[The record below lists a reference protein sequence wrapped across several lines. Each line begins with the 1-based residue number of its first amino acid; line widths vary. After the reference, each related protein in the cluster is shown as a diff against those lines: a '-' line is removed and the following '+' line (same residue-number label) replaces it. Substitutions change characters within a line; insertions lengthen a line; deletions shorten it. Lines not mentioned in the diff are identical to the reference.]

1 MKQLVDYEKIEAL
14 NRRLERIMEE
24 FMSFKN
30 ELLQN
35 LNPIRSGELSYLLN
49 TTIDFM
55 EEIHS
60 ILREKPQKANA
71 QKIRNERRKQNVGK

>member
-1 MKQLVDYEKIEAL
+1 MNIDYEKIEVL
-14 NRRLERIMEE
+14 NRRLERMMED

-60 ILREKPQKANA
+60 ILRGK
-71 QKIRNERRKQNVGK
+71 KIRNERRKQNVGK